1 MNPFRSHKSRPGEKQ
16 LGDLLK
22 QKNDSDGDY
31 IFLLIPED
39 IGVRANG
46 GIPGAAGNSSLF
58 YKAISSI
65 QVNKFIPA
73 EKFGWSEVNVS
84 DLQELSHKYLYP
96 EDKNELRS
104 LVEQVDER
112 VFQVITN
119 LIKKGKTPLVLG
131 GGHNNA
137 YPLLKALS
145 TINKEKIHALN
156 LDPHPD
162 CRNLEGRHSGN
173 PFSYAKENG
182 ILKNYAVLGMHE
194 NGLNQESLKKFTG
207 NPDWQYFSYE
217 SWVYKGTST
226 FLKSLEIA
234 LKHVSQTS
242 VFGLEICADGIK
254 NCPSSAATQHGWS
267 WEEVFNVA
275 YQSGQTGR
283 CTYIH
288 LAEVAL
294 PLIGPLMQMSV
305 AKSSVASLLAF
316 IKGCENPNF

>member
-1 MNPFRSHKSRPGEKQ
+1 MNPFKSYKSRPGEKQ

-22 QKNDSDGDY
+22 QKNNSDGDY

-46 GIPGAAGNSSLF
+46 GRSGAASNSSLF
-58 YKAISSI
+58 YQAISTI
-65 QVNKFIPA
+65 QVNEFIPA
-73 EKFGWSEVNVS
+73 EKFGWSEVIVA
-84 DLQELSHKYLYP
+84 DLQELSQKYLYP
-96 EDKNELRS
+96 KDKNELRY

-112 VFQVITN
+112 VFEVITN
-119 LIKKGKTPLVLG
+119 LIKNGKTPLVLG

-145 TINKEKIHALN
+145 TVNKEKIHALN

-182 ILKNYAVLGMHE
+182 FLKNYAVLGMHE
-194 NGLNQESLKKFTG
+194 NRLNEESLKKFSN
-207 NPDWQYFSYE
+207 NPYWQYLPFE
-217 SWVYKGTST
+217 SWAYRGTST

-234 LKHVSQTS
+234 LKHVCQTS

-267 WEEVFNVA
+267 WEDVFNVA

-283 CTYIH
+283 CDYIH

-294 PLIGPLMQMSV
+294 PLIDPLMQMSV
-305 AKSSVASLLAF
+305 AKSSVASLMAF
-316 IKGCENPNF
+316 VEGYENPNF